1 MFKSCYPNS
10 NLKGNYSDPIPPI
23 NANPLRGLDSGS
35 NYHTL
40 ANAKGIYQD
49 LLPYFQQHQDTLFVV
64 ITAPPVSNAN
74 YASNAR
80 AFNQWLINDWLEDYP
95 YKNVAVFDFY
105 NVLTTNG
112 GSAIKNDLGTEMGN
126 HHRWWQNAIQHTVD
140 TSGGVHNTNAYASAP
155 GDDHPSRAG
164 NQKATAEFVP
174 ILNFA
179 YNRWQGADFTANIT
193 SGTFPLTVK
202 FTDTSTGTEISAW
215 SWDFNNDGTVD
226 STLQSPEYTFQTA
239 GDYTVNLTITGT
251 GGSDYERKMNYILVN
266 GDTSASITVTSPAG
280 GENWQR
286 GTSHTL
292 TWDYSGSP
300 GSTVKIVLLKAGTEV
315 GTIASS
321 VSIGSNG
328 TGSYNWPI
336 STTGLTGNDFK
347 VCVKSISQPTVT
359 DTSTNYFT
367 LTPAPSITVTSPNGG
382 ETWQRGT
389 TKTVTWSYTGSPG
402 STVKISLVKAG
413 TEVGTIISS
422 TSIGS
427 SGKGSY
433 SWPISTTGLTG
444 SDFKVKVQ
452 SISQPTVTDT
462 STNYFTLTPAPSIT
476 VTSPNGGETWQRGTT
491 KTVTWSYMG
500 SPGSTVKIVLLK
512 AGSEVGTI
520 ASSVPTGS
528 SGAGSYTW
536 AINPTGSTGSDYKVS
551 VQSISQTLIKDASN
565 NNFILTL

>member
-1 MFKSCYPNS
+1 MKSLRFCLCGICIILIGLVGIVQALPLPPAQPVKLIFLHHSSGENWLKDNNGGLGIALRDNNYFVSDTNYGWGPVPNESSDPIGSYTDIGHWWMWFRGPKSMEIMDAVYSENDQHSSYSRLNTDPGGNNRIVVFKSCYPNS

-126 HHRWWQNAIQHTVD
+126 HHRWWQNGIQHTVD

-226 STLQSPEYTFQTA
+226 STLQSPEYTYQTA

-286 GTSHTL
+286 GTSHPL
-292 TWDYSGSP
+292 TWDYSGSV
-300 GSTVKIVLLKAGTEV
+300 GSTVKIW
-315 GTIASS
+315 
-321 VSIGSNG
+321 
-328 TGSYNWPI
+328 Y
-336 STTGLTGNDFK
+336 
-347 VCVKSISQPTVT
+347 C
-359 DTSTNYFT
+359 
-367 LTPAPSITVTSPNGG
+367 
-382 ETWQRGT
+382 
-389 TKTVTWSYTGSPG
+389 
-402 STVKISLVKAG
+402 
-413 TEVGTIISS
+413 
-422 TSIGS
+422 
-427 SGKGSY
+427 
-433 SWPISTTGLTG
+433 
-444 SDFKVKVQ
+444 
-452 SISQPTVTDT
+452 
-462 STNYFTLTPAPSIT
+462 
-476 VTSPNGGETWQRGTT
+476 
-491 KTVTWSYMG
+491 
-500 SPGSTVKIVLLK
+500 
-512 AGSEVGTI
+512 
-520 ASSVPTGS
+520 
-528 SGAGSYTW
+528 
-536 AINPTGSTGSDYKVS
+536 
-551 VQSISQTLIKDASN
+551 
-565 NNFILTL
+565 